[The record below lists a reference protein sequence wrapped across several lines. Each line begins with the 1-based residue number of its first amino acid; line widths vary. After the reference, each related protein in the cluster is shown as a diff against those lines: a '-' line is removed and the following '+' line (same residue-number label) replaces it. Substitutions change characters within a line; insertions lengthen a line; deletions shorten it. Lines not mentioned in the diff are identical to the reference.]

1 MSPQPFP
8 RVREY
13 DVDLNLDFA
22 TGEFRGTVGVV
33 LAERVR
39 QCRLN
44 ALELEVRPVDPA
56 VRLEA
61 RPADEEIVVDLPAE
75 SDTFS
80 LAFSGKVADR
90 GLLGLYWSRFGTGR
104 IVASQ
109 SAATGCRRIFPCLD
123 RPDRRALVRLTLT
136 VADGLEV
143 IFNTP
148 VARERV
154 DGDLRTFEFE
164 PTPSMATYLVFL
176 AVGKFDWLPVE
187 GRLGRVRVA
196 APPGRGA
203 AGAFALAHGAEILA
217 AFETYYGIPYPL
229 PKLDLVAVP
238 EFAYGAMENWGAISF
253 RDMRLLV
260 EADTSARQKR
270 ETLTTIAHEIA
281 HQWFGNLVTME
292 WWTDIWLNESFAT
305 FMEEKI
311 IERLHPTLGISDD
324 FLLDW
329 GSYARLGDSL
339 ETTHPIH
346 VPVDHPDE
354 ISEIFDE
361 ISYGKGASVLRMIE
375 ALLDEESFRSGVVAY
390 LQKYAYGNATSAD
403 LWSSLETAS
412 GKPVT
417 RILSQWVQRPGIPLL
432 EAAAEGDAIHVRQ
445 RRFRLNGHHGD
456 ETWPIPLGVYR
467 DGAVERTVVEAAET
481 VVPTNGASAVNLNP
495 GGLGFYRVRY
505 DGPLLDRVRSA
516 FPTFP
521 PIDRWAI
528 LTDLYAFVLSGD
540 ISLSDYFRFVDV
552 ARDTDDYL
560 VVHELANQLASVRQT
575 RIAPL
580 GALLADTPEFR
591 RSGLGFFRAQLDRLG
606 PAAVD
611 GEPDTDGILR
621 ERVLLGLLAYDD
633 TLAKQ
638 LAGHF
643 DEYDR
648 LDPNLREPVAYAYG
662 RVNGAA
668 GQAAL
673 FERIA
678 KATSEGDL
686 MKLERG
692 LSAATDPALL
702 RTALAA
708 IGTPKINRAHVSVLV
723 YQVALNPHGR
733 DAAWEWL
740 TTRLLDQATSL
751 RGTGLISDM
760 LEHATPFAA
769 LGRGE
774 AAARAAF
781 ADHPVP
787 EGERGIRKGI
797 EWLRVFEA
805 VRARVAPD
813 SPARRTA

>member
-1 MSPQPFP
+1 VTPESFP

-13 DVDLNLDFA
+13 DVDLHLDFA
-22 TGEFRGTVGVV
+22 TGQFRGTVRIT

-44 ALELEVRPVDPA
+44 SLALEVRAVDPA
-56 VRLEA
+56 VRIA
-61 RPADEEIVVDLPAE
+61 TQPSEEELVVDLPAE
-75 SDTFS
+75 SDVFS
-80 LAFSGKVADR
+80 LAFSGTVAER
-90 GLLGLYWSRFGTGR
+90 GLLGLYWSRFGPSR
-104 IVASQ
+104 IVACQ
-109 SAATGCRRIFPCLD
+109 AAATGTRRIFPCID
-123 RPDRRALVRLTLT
+123 RPDRRAVVRLTLT
-136 VADGLEV
+136 VEDGQEA

-148 VARERV
+148 VVTERV
-154 DGDLRTFEFE
+154 SRGLRTFEFA

-176 AVGKFDWLPVE
+176 AVGRFDWLPVD
-187 GRLGRVRVA
+187 GRRDRVRVA
-196 APPGRGA
+196 SPPGRGA
-203 AGAFALAHGAEILA
+203 AGEFALTHAAAILP
-217 AFETYYGIPYPL
+217 AFEAYYGIPYPL

-260 EADTSARQKR
+260 EADTNARQKR

-311 IERLHPTLGISDD
+311 VERLYPTLGIFDD

-329 GSYARLGDSL
+329 GSFARLGDSL
-339 ETTHPIH
+339 QTTHPIH
-346 VPVDHPDE
+346 VPVHHPDE

-361 ISYGKGASVLRMIE
+361 ISYGKGASVLRMVE
-375 ALLDEESFRSGVVAY
+375 ALLGEEPFRAGVIAY
-390 LQKYAYGNATSAD
+390 LTKYAYGNATSED
-403 LWSSLETAS
+403 LWAALEGSS
-412 GKPVT
+412 GVPVT
-417 RILSQWVQRPGIPLL
+417 GILSAWVRRPGIPLL
-432 EAAAEGDAIHVRQ
+432 EARADGDHVRIRQ
-445 RRFRLNGHHGD
+445 RRFRLDGKHGE
-456 ETWPIPLGVYR
+456 ETWPVPLGIFR
-467 DGAVERTVVEAAET
+467 DGVVERKLFEGAET
-481 VVPTNGASAVNLNP
+481 VVRRDGAERFHLNP

-505 DGPLLDRVRSA
+505 DGPLLESVLRG
-516 FPTFP
+516 FPTLP
-521 PIDRWAI
+521 PMDRWAI

-540 ISLSDYFRFVDV
+540 VSLAEYFRFID
-552 ARDTDDYL
+552 ACKDSTDYL
-560 VVHELANQLASVRQT
+560 IVHEVANQLASIRQT
-575 RIAPL
+575 RIAPI
-580 GALLADTPEFR
+580 GALLLDTPEFQR
-591 RSGLGFFRAQLDRLG
+591 DGLGFFRAQLDRLG
-606 PAAVD
+606 IAAVD

-621 ERVLLGLLAYDD
+621 ERVALGLLAHDD
-633 TLAKQ
+633 VLVRR

-648 LDPNLREPVAYAYG
+648 LDPNLREPVAYAYA
-662 RVNGAA
+662 RLHGAK
-668 GQAAL
+668 GQAAI

-678 KATSEGDL
+678 HASSEGDL

-692 LSAATDPALL
+692 LAGATEPAVL

-708 IGTPKINRAHVSVLV
+708 IGTPKINRAHVSVLA

-733 DAAWEWL
+733 DVAWEWL
-740 TTRLLDQATSL
+740 TTKLLDQVASL
-751 RGTGLISDM
+751 RGTGLVSDM
-760 LEHATPFAA
+760 LEHTIPFAG

-781 ADHPVP
+781 EAHPVP

-805 VRARVAPD
+805 LRARVAPK
-813 SPARRTA
+813 SR